1 MSDTSAN
8 LSLPFIQ
15 PSQAQKHVT
24 HNEAIARL
32 DVLTQLAVVAFDAVT
47 PPATPADGAT
57 YALGAAPEGAW
68 AGQGGTIAAF
78 LNGGWVFITPR
89 AGWIAVAADTSRL
102 RVMTATGWK
111 APVLD

>member
-32 DVLTQLAVVAFDAVT
+32 DLVAQLAVVAFDAVT
-47 PPATPADGAT
+47 PPAAPVEGAA
-57 YALGAAPEGAW
+57 YALASAPQGAW
-68 AGQGGTIAAF
+68 AGRGGTIAAF
-78 LNGGWVFITPR
+78 QNGGWVFITPR
-89 AGWIAVAADTSRL
+89 AGWIAVAADTGRL

>member
-1 MSDTSAN
+1 MSDSSAN

-32 DVLTQLAVVAFDAVT
+32 DVLTQLSVAAFDAVT
-47 PPATPADGAT
+47 PPAAPAEGAA
-57 YALGAAPEGAW
+57 YALGPAPEGAW

-78 LNGGWVFITPR
+78 QNRGWVFITPR
-89 AGWIAVAADTSRL
+89 PGWIAVAADSGLL
-102 RVMTATGWK
+102 RVMTPTGWR
-111 APVLD
+111 APIFD